1 MYGKIL
7 WNIAIRTLS
16 VFLLE
21 RHIPRGP
28 AGVKAKDVKRILID
42 NIAFCIIGVIF
53 VFLTFVTRTLTVYG
67 NLLWTP
73 SFLVKSVSVSLV
85 TGILI
90 GFIVNYIFKIPEV
103 YSNIKVFTLNKGLPK
118 IEDEAENTNK
128 KFQSNSKVLAAVFI
142 GSLLLIFLSYIP
154 YFLAYYPG
162 ILAYD
167 SYIQIGQIFANEY
180 NEHHPLFHTLMI
192 KGALSIGE
200 NIFHSLNAGAA
211 IYVLTQMLLLSMV
224 FAYGILCLF
233 KRGHR
238 IFSLVTL
245 LLLMLFP
252 FNGFLAVSVT
262 KDVPFS
268 AFFLLFVISLI
279 EFVSEESIKINL
291 NVFLLGL
298 SVIMCVLFRNNGKYA
313 FAFTV
318 LAVLIVLLIKV
329 VKKPSTDGKDKKKKE
344 VKKYAAI
351 LALIMATLIVSTLA
365 LTIISKS
372 LHAVQGDR
380 REMLSVP
387 IQQLARTYVY
397 HAGAGVKSE
406 DDNTMDE
413 ASKALIN
420 EFLLY
425 DSAKLY
431 RQDISDPVKRNTNTW
446 VVVNKTS
453 EFAKVYLGLFVKYPG
468 DYFNAFFAQ
477 NAGFIDIGDKSH
489 AYVNDPDQIKGHGYV
504 QTKWEDSLYNRGFY
518 QDTKW
523 QTLRNKFDTFADT
536 NAYLG
541 FPVIKYIFMPGIY
554 LWIYVFAFVYAIKK
568 KKAGAFLVIS
578 LIAGYYATMFFGP
591 TVQLRYVYPVMIAL
605 PFIIPYIFRET
616 EKDNG

>member
-1 MYGKIL
+1 M
-7 WNIAIRTLS
+7 
-16 VFLLE
+16 
-21 RHIPRGP
+21 
-28 AGVKAKDVKRILID
+28 KAKGVKRILID

-67 NLLWTP
+67 NLLWTS
-73 SFLVKSVSVSLV
+73 SFLLKSVSVSLV

-90 GFIVNYIFKIPEV
+90 GFIINYLFNIAEA
-103 YSNIKVFTLNKGLPK
+103 YLNIKIFLSPKGLPK
-118 IEDEAENTNK
+118 IEDETANSTGRVSSNTYK
-128 KFQSNSKVLAAVFI
+128 KIQPNSGVLIAVFV
-142 GSLLLIFLSYIP
+142 GSLILIFLSYIP
-154 YFLAYYPG
+154 YFLAYFPG

-192 KGALSIGE
+192 KGALSLGE

-211 IYVLTQMLLLSMV
+211 IYVLDQMFLLSAV
-224 FAYGILCLF
+224 SAYGIYCLF
-233 KRGHR
+233 KRGFR
-238 IFSLVTL
+238 IFSVLTL

-268 AFFLLFVISLI
+268 AFFLLFVIALT
-279 EFVSEESIKINL
+279 ELVFDENIKINL
-291 NVFLLGL
+291 NSILLCL

-313 FAFTV
+313 FAFTILV
-318 LAVLIVLLIKV
+318 ILIILLSKI
-329 VKKPSTDGKDKKKKE
+329 VKKSNTDNKDKKKKE
-344 VKKYAAI
+344 IKKYATI
-351 LALIMATLIVSTLA
+351 LVMIMSSLIVSTLA

-372 LHAVQGDR
+372 LNAVQGDR

-453 EFAKVYLGLFVKYPG
+453 EFVKVYLGLFTKYPG
-468 DYFNAFFAQ
+468 DFFNAFFAQ
-477 NAGFIDIGDKSH
+477 NAGFLDIGDKSH

-504 QTKWEDSLYNRGFY
+504 QTKWEDSLYERGFN
-518 QDTKW
+518 QHTQW
-523 QTLRNKFDTFADT
+523 AALREKLDTFADT
-536 NAYLG
+536 NAYLQI
-541 FPVIKYIFMPGIY
+541 PVIKYIFMPGIY

-568 KKAGAFLVIS
+568 KRAGMAAIIS

-591 TVQLRYVYPVMIAL
+591 TVQLRYVFPVMITL
-605 PFIIPYIFRET
+605 PFIIPYIFKENET
-616 EKDNG
+616 DNG